1 MNLYD
6 WLFIALLLV
15 MLLGTIALVW
25 ALLSL
30 VLFNQQQVRL
40 NHRLNNLEVHN
51 VVTRQARAAASRD
64 AQDR

>member
-1 MNLYD
+1 MSLYD

-51 VVTRQARAAASRD
+51 VQRQARAAASRD

>member
-1 MNLYD
+1 MSLYD

-25 ALLSL
+25 AMLSL
-30 VLFNQQQVRL
+30 MLFGQQQARL

-51 VVTRQARAAASRD
+51 VQRQARAKASRD